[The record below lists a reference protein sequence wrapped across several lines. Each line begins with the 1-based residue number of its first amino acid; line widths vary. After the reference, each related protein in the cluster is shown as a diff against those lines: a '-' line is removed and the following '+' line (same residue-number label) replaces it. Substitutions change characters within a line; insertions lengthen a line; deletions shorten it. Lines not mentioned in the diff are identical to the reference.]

1 MPLPSPPDI
10 ATNDLYRMNSAVI
23 SRGVNPVDADNVV
36 ELWKD
41 KCSGVSGRRGVVD
54 GSRGDG

>member
-1 MPLPSPPDI
+1 
-10 ATNDLYRMNSAVI
+10 MNSAVI